1 MDKVVTDEAK
11 EKKRKQKE
19 DDRLKK
25 MKPKRKK
32 GSKKRII
39 GRGRQLIPQ
48 PQQNGQPYE
57 RLRGKP
63 KPPLMHNGPLQLVP

>member
-1 MDKVVTDEAK
+1 M
-11 EKKRKQKE
+11 
-19 DDRLKK
+19 KK